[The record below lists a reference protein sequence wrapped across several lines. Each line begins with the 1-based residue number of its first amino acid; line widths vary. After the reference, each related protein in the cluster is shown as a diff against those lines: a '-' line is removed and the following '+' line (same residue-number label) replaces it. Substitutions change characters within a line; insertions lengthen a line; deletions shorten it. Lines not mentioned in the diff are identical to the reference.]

1 MVASRS
7 RGRLAPLALALALA
21 AAAALPEAAAH
32 TPGAAPVDR
41 QGSFTLAPYGQPNS
55 SLHVNLADLGLPINA
70 GDTLEMNWSVN
81 NGSGPAIAFEIHA
94 HSAAAGS
101 TRYYNATAASLS
113 DSWRVPDNSGFMVS
127 FENPWSFSVNVTYDF
142 ILFAPPPDFSLL
154 LFLFPATAGVA
165 LGWFFYVRAARSE
178 PPGRGGDAQD
188 GDGADPS
195 DSPESAPSTAPPPG
209 P

>member
-1 MVASRS
+1 MAR
-7 RGRLAPLALALALA
+7 RPLAPFALALALA
-21 AAAALPEAAAH
+21 AAAVLPPALAH
-32 TPGAAPVDR
+32 TPRAAPVGR
-41 QGSFTLAPYGQPNS
+41 QGSFMLGPSGEADS
-55 SLHVNLADLGLPINA
+55 ILDVNLTDLGLPVSA
-70 GDTLEMNWSVN
+70 GDTLRMNWSVN

-94 HSAAAGS
+94 HSGASGS

-113 DSWRVPDNSGFMVS
+113 DSWRVPDNSSFMAS

-142 ILFAPPPDFSLL
+142 VLFAPAPDFSLL

-178 PPGRGGDAQD
+178 PPAKDD
-188 GDGADPS
+188 DGAQSEPS
-195 DSPESAPSTAPPPG
+195 DTGESKPSTETQPPG